1 MRGRKWC
8 DEKGQAAVE
17 FAVVL
22 PLLATMLLA
31 LVQGAITLNHYL
43 TLTDAVRAG
52 ARAASAAAA
61 NGPAAATAAASQ
73 AITDAADGLELT
85 GAPTVTSSTW
95 SPGDPV
101 TVSASVPY
109 SISILGVT
117 VASGTFTSRTTQ
129 RAE

>member
-1 MRGRKWC
+1 MRGRRWLS
-8 DEKGQAAVE
+8 EKGQATVE

-22 PLLATMLLA
+22 PLLAA
-31 LVQGAITLNHYL
+31 FLVAIVEGGIALNHYL

-52 ARAASAAAA
+52 ARAASAVATQ
-61 NGPAAATAAASQ
+61 GPSAATAAATQ
-73 AITDAADGLELT
+73 AMDDAAGGLALQD
-85 GAPTVTSSTW
+85 PQVTSPTW
-95 SPGDPV
+95 AAGDPV

-117 VASGTFTSRTTQ
+117 IASGDLTSKTIQ

>member
-1 MRGRKWC
+1 MRGRNWLS
-8 DEKGQAAVE
+8 EKGQATVE

-22 PLLATMLLA
+22 PLLATFLFA
-31 LVQGAITLNHYL
+31 IVQGGIALNHYL

-52 ARAASAAAA
+52 ARAASTVATQ
-61 NGPAAATAAASQ
+61 GPGAATAAATQ
-73 AITDAADGLELT
+73 AMDDAADGLALEN
-85 GAPTVTSSTW
+85 AQVSSPTWAS
-95 SPGDPV
+95 GDPV

-117 VASGTFTSRTTQ
+117 IASGDLTSQTTQ